1 MPPIEVGL
9 PRAIG
14 AVTADITRKAGSKTG
29 GAATGAT
36 SVASAQ
42 TARPTLATSDAL
54 DAGPV
59 PVDTDRVAEIRKAV
73 ESGTYPLLPAK
84 IADAMIAAGMILR
97 SART

>member
-14 AVTADITRKAGSKTG
+14 AVTADIARKTG
-29 GAATGAT
+29 GKTSGATGGVPT
-36 SVASAQ
+36 SASVS
-42 TARPTLATSDAL
+42 RPTVATSDAL
-54 DAGPV
+54 DPGQA